1 MAFETYRVHIYNP
14 IFRRHITRVCHSVE
28 ALEKLVQIYKHRI
41 PGSQIRIKR
50 RSLVFEMVGGVCYQ
64 DDPPNH
70 LEESETFLWE
80 AHTIKTVVGAKECFK
95 ATPKEVKEKIETAK
109 TDDSIIG
116 MAIFLEEEYEL

>member
-28 ALEKLVQIYKHRI
+28 ALENLVQIYKHRI
-41 PGSQIRIKR
+41 PGCQIRIKR
-50 RSLVFEMVGGVCYQ
+50 RSLAFEMVGGVCYQ
-64 DDPPNH
+64 DVLLNRC
-70 LEESETFLWE
+70 EESEKFLWE
-80 AHTIKTVVGAKECFK
+80 AHTVKTVVGSKEYFK
-95 ATPKEVKEKIETAK
+95 ATVKEVKEKIETAK

>member
-14 IFRRHITRVCHSVE
+14 IFRRNITRVCHSVE

-64 DDPPNH
+64 DVPQN
-70 LEESETFLWE
+70 LWEESGTFLWE
-80 AHTIKTVVGAKECFK
+80 AHTIKTVVGAKEYFK
-95 ATPKEVKEKIETAK
+95 ASPKEVKEKIETAK
-109 TDDSIIG
+109 TDDSIIS
-116 MAIFLEEEYEL
+116 MAVFLEEDHEL